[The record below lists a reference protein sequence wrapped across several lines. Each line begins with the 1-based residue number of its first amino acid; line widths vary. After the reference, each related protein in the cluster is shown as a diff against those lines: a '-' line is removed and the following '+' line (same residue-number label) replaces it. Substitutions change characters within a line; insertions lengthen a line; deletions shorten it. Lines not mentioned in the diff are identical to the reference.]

1 MVAHHCEIPLS
12 PCQCSESLS
21 SLAVRERYENR
32 CKNGHHRFLSR
43 VTANKKSARVSALTT
58 ECEICCVLL
67 IGNHFPMQKW
77 LKMLLRV
84 SWLEM
89 APPVMSPSSMSTSL
103 RSSEIRSLLSPRS
116 KASRTRAKWAR
127 ARVKAS

>member
-43 VTANKKSARVSALTT
+43 VTANKKSARVSALTI

-67 IGNHFPMQKW
+67 IGNHFPMQKF
-77 LKMLLRV
+77 LKILPSTSSVVTSPAISLRWKIHSRK
-84 SWLEM
+84 SWLIK
-89 APPVMSPSSMSTSL
+89 SPERPLSRPSMT
-103 RSSEIRSLLSPRS
+103 RSIAVRAARN
-116 KASRTRAKWAR
+116 AS
-127 ARVKAS
+127 

>member
-43 VTANKKSARVSALTT
+43 VTANKKSARVSALTI

-67 IGNHFPMQKW
+67 IGNHFPMQKCS
-77 LKMLLRV
+77 KIF
-84 SWLEM
+84 
-89 APPVMSPSSMSTSL
+89 PSTSSVVTSPRMVPRWWRAWR
-103 RSSEIRSLLSPRS
+103 RSSERRSGVWPAARERLTFSRDSDAFIR
-116 KASRTRAKWAR
+116 AW
-127 ARVKAS
+127 

>member
-43 VTANKKSARVSALTT
+43 VTANKKSARVSALTI

-67 IGNHFPMQKW
+67 IGNHFPTQKC
-77 LKMLLRV
+77 LKILPNTSSVVTSPAMSLRWKIHSRR
-84 SWLEM
+84 SWLTKSPERPWFRPSITRSM
-89 APPVMSPSSMSTSL
+89 AM
-103 RSSEIRSLLSPRS
+103 RAEER
-116 KASRTRAKWAR
+116 AS
-127 ARVKAS
+127 